1 MSMKRTLLSG
11 LVLAPLCLALPGTA
25 AAAAGPGETL
35 PLTTGWWPNQ
45 SSSEE
50 ESAVFAGIG
59 GAGVLHHESGVDEWG
74 NRWSEHDGSL
84 AGIGGAAVLHGSRE
98 TSGHPGRPLWPA
110 QDAVRTQRSVPVA
123 ASPGHAAAPASAS
136 TAEPAK
142 AVVPAKAA
150 LSSPTKKAAARTA
163 GTAPVRTIREAAPAV
178 ADRDAAAGSPARHH
192 REGRGSSYH
201 EEATS
206 AGPEG
211 ATSAQVSSHAGRDHA
226 WYSASELAAGPA
238 GATSA
243 GVAALAVPGAA
254 GYRTWDVGAGP
265 TGAYSHSTGAAADV
279 REPDLD

>member
-1 MSMKRTLLSG
+1 MSTKRTLLSG
-11 LVLAPLCLALPGTA
+11 LILAPLCLALPGTA
-25 AAAAGPGETL
+25 VAAEGPGETL

-98 TSGHPGRPLWPA
+98 TSGDVGRPLWPA
-110 QDAVRTQRSVPVA
+110 QDAVHTQASAPVSSAVRSATPGKEHVVTPVK
-123 ASPGHAAAPASAS
+123 AAPASRA
-136 TAEPAK
+136 
-142 AVVPAKAA
+142 
-150 LSSPTKKAAARTA
+150 KKAAVRTA
-163 GTAPVRTIREAAPAV
+163 DAAPVRPIREAS
-178 ADRDAAAGSPARHH
+178 RDW
-192 REGRGSSYH
+192 GSSYH
-201 EEATS
+201 DEATS

-211 ATSAQVSSHAGRDHA
+211 AASAQVSSHAGRDHA
-226 WYSASELAAGPA
+226 WYSASELAAGPD

-265 TGAYSHSTGAAADV
+265 TGAYSHSTEAAADV